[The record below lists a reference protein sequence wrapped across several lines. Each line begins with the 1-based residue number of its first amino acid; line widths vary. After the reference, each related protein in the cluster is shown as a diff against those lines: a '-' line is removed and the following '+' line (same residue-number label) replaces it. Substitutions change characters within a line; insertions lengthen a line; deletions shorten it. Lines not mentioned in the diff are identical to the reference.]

1 MKRISF
7 LTTVF
12 FIMIFMTAAI
22 AFAMEPPPGEE
33 MGPPPGMPGAASDK
47 NFLKLN
53 AKQEAAIKKIRDKY
67 LIRREDLSLDI
78 QSSRIGL
85 IKLLRNDPPDKKA
98 ITAKIDELLQLERK
112 RNLLLLDEY
121 YEIRKILDPVQARLF
136 TRILIR
142 EMNSKR

>member
-1 MKRISF
+1 MKRISL

-12 FIMIFMTAAI
+12 FFMIFMTAAS
-22 AFAMEPPPGEE
+22 AFALEPPPGEE
-33 MGPPPGMPGAASDK
+33 MGPPGMPGAACDK

-67 LIRREDLSLDI
+67 LVRREDLSLDI

-98 ITAKIDELLQLERK
+98 ITAKIDELLQQERK
-112 RNLLLLDEY
+112 
-121 YEIRKILDPVQARLF
+121 
-136 TRILIR
+136 
-142 EMNSKR
+142 